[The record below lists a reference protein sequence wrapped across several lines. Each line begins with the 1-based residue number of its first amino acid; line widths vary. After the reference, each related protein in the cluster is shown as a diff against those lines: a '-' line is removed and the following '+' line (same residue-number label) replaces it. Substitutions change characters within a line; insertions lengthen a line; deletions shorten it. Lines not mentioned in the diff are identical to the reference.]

1 MTGPAPAPGE
11 PLVVIGEIRT
21 GLLMNLRPL
30 PPQAVMTLLDLVPG
44 ERVMARERPVRRA
57 VSPEV
62 VHGVDCPLTTGSG
75 AKVRGVGTVVTRA
88 GVLDG
93 RVVQGSTRAVLATGG
108 DRRLPWGHYLE
119 RPGVVEL
126 SGRGTPA
133 EVAARFLTGR
143 DPADLDPGA
152 VGEAL
157 LGRLRSAPSL
167 DRRTPLR
174 ARRTRLRWA
183 TVLRG
188 DGFRG
193 EFSLVDPE
201 LRTLRLGFA
210 ARTAVTPGQLAAL
223 CEDIALHDWL
233 LTTVTPVVDRACSGH
248 DTVRAPA
255 ELRAVVDQLLHL
267 WLPAVGVPSGLD
279 EVWAHLE
286 AHPGFSRQWG
296 TCVQRVRD
304 HLALRA
310 LDPGPGASGSA

>member
-1 MTGPAPAPGE
+1 MSGASPASGE
-11 PLVVIGEIRT
+11 PLVVIGEVRT
-21 GLLMNLRPL
+21 ALLMNLRPL
-30 PPQAVMTLLDLVPG
+30 PPQAVVTLLDFVPG

-57 VSPEV
+57 VSADV
-62 VHGVDCPLTTGSG
+62 LHGVDCPLTTGSG
-75 AKVRGVGTVVTRA
+75 ARVRGIGTLLTRA

-108 DRRLPWGHYLE
+108 ERRLPWGHYLE

-126 SGRGTPA
+126 SGRGAPA
-133 EVAARFLTGR
+133 DVAHRFLTGR

-152 VGEAL
+152 VSEAL
-157 LGRLRSAPSL
+157 LGRIRSAPSL

-183 TVLRG
+183 SVLAG

-193 EFSLVDPE
+193 EFSLVDQE

-210 ARTAVTPGQLAAL
+210 ATTAATPGQLATL

-233 LTTVTPVVDRACSGH
+233 LSTVTPVVDRACSGH
-248 DTVRAPA
+248 DSVRATG
-255 ELRAVVDQLLHL
+255 ELRTVVDQLLHL
-267 WLPAVGVPSGLD
+267 WLPNVGGPSRLD
-279 EVWAHLE
+279 AVWAHLE

-310 LDPGPGASGSA
+310 LDLRAGAAGGL